1 MKKCFALLAAV
12 IIAFGLVAC
21 GGNIKHVDIDYG
33 TSNVY
38 SKADMDAAIALI
50 INEFATWEGCELHS
64 IRYSSDECNHEKNIK
79 WMNDLGDE
87 NTEFTQC
94 IEFVS
99 DFHSPKAGG
108 GAWNADSEYTNW
120 QWWLARTDN
129 GKWNL
134 MTWGY

>member
-1 MKKCFALLAAV
+1 MKKSFTFFITV
-12 IIAFGLVAC
+12 IIAFCLVAC
-21 GGNIKHVDIDYG
+21 SGNFTKVDIDYG
-33 TSNVY
+33 SSNIY
-38 SKADMDAAIALI
+38 SQSDMDAAIKLI
-50 INEFATWEGCELHS
+50 KNEFATWEGCKLHS
-64 IRYSSDECNHEKNIK
+64 IRYTSDECNSEENIK

-99 DFHSPKAGG
+99 DFHSPRAGG

-129 GKWNL
+129 GEWNL